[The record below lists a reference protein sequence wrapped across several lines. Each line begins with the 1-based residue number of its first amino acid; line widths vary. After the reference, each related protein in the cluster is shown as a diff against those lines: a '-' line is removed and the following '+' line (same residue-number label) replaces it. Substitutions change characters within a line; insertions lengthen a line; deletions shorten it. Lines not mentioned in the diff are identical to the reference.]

1 MLSPPSH
8 LPHTSLGYKDSSRS
22 QQDAVKLVPELIG
35 EVVEGFLVNRKLATT
50 KMWAKMTTSTETMIM
65 ARLLL
70 GPKV

>member
-35 EVVEGFLVNRKLATT
+35 EVVEGQ
-50 KMWAKMTTSTETMIM
+50 W
-65 ARLLL
+65 LL
-70 GPKV
+70 GEQEAGNHKDVGEDDHQH